1 MENPQTTRAG
11 SRALSHRT
19 SNKRQFVQYEPEL
32 VAEMNEKKSRKQ
44 SVSGRLL
51 TLIYKRLVF
60 WSRYAK
66 HQHNGRR
73 YFWKSISELSEELQY
88 SEKQVSRG
96 LRALLELGMIIREKL
111 NKRNWKHT
119 YYYYLPHS
127 VHTKELGESASST
140 STSTST
146 RSRSTRTS
154 EGTCS
159 SRGTGAGGT
168 AGKGAGGA
176 GRTDTEHSTQS
187 SGADTTGAL
196 RSPCA
201 PASGAGGS
209 VRTFQS
215 NQTRR
220 NVPFIT
226 RKNNPL
232 LDKQLRLIV
241 EKCMDYG
248 KDGIKPITKGGVG
261 FAT

>member
-1 MENPQTTRAG
+1 MENSQTTRGG
-11 SRALSHRT
+11 SRASSHRT
-19 SNKRQFVQYEPEL
+19 FNKKQFVQYEPEL
-32 VAEMNEKKSRKQ
+32 VAEMNDKKSSKQ

-127 VHTKELGESASST
+127 VHTKELGESAPST
-140 STSTST
+140 TTT

-154 EGTCS
+154 ESTCS

-168 AGKGAGGA
+168 AVGGSGGA
-176 GRTDTEHSTQS
+176 GSTDTEQETQR
-187 SGADTTGAL
+187 SGAGTTGAL

-201 PASGAGGS
+201 PASGGGEA
-209 VRTFQS
+209 VRTFPS

-226 RKNNPL
+226 RENNPL
-232 LDKQLRLIV
+232 LNNQLRVIV

-248 KDGIKPITKGGVG
+248 KAGIKPITKGGVG